1 MHNDASQRPAL
12 GYHTDMDPST
22 VLLVVAAALVV
33 AAWFVVRRLA
43 LIPLRQAR
51 ELLARGATVIDVRSP
66 AEFNAGHLPHAINLP
81 LDTLTERI
89 QAVVNDKDA
98 PVLLH
103 CLSDGRSAL
112 AQRRLRRLGYSRVYN
127 LGSLER
133 ARRLVEMA
141 R

>member
-1 MHNDASQRPAL
+1 MLILAA
-12 GYHTDMDPST
+12 G
-22 VLLVVAAALVV
+22 LVFV
-33 AAWFVVRRLA
+33 AWFAVRRVA

-66 AEFNAGHLPHAINLP
+66 AEFNSGHVPNAINLP

-89 QAVVNDKDA
+89 QAVVKDQDA

-103 CLSDGRSAL
+103 CLSGGRSAL
-112 AQRRLRRLGYSRVYN
+112 ARRRLRRLGYSRAYN
-127 LGSLER
+127 LGSLDR
-133 ARRLVEMA
+133 AQRVVELP

>member
-1 MHNDASQRPAL
+1 
-12 GYHTDMDPST
+12 

-66 AEFNAGHLPHAINLP
+66 AEFNAGHVPQAIYLP

-103 CLSDGRSAL
+103 CLSGGRSAL
-112 AQRRLRRLGYSRVYN
+112 AQRRLQRLGYSRVYN

-133 ARRLVEMA
+133 ARRLVEMP